1 MLTDELVEE
10 IKREEGFMPVV
21 YLDAR
26 SKKTIGYG
34 TLLEDGI
41 SEAEAELLLRH
52 RLALM
57 GRELEKSRVGEV
69 YENLRPGARRA
80 VLNMAYNM
88 GVPNLLGFRKMWAA
102 LAEGD
107 YARAAAEACATCHDD
122 PHTRAYFAS
131 PHRALW
137 QAERDGRAPPG
148 SGVSCATCHMP
159 KTGRRGRIATN
170 HNQNDNLRPNEKMIR
185 GVCLDCH
192 GLGFALDALADAELV
207 ERNFRGR
214 PQIHVESIEWAVTR
228 AASAER
234 KAGE

>member
-10 IKREEGFMPVV
+10 IKREEGFVPVV

-52 RLALM
+52 RLSLM
-57 GRELEKSRVGEV
+57 GRELENSRVGEV

-107 YARAAAEACATCHDD
+107 YARAASE
-122 PHTRAYFAS
+122 
-131 PHRALW
+131 
-137 QAERDGRAPPG
+137 
-148 SGVSCATCHMP
+148 
-159 KTGRRGRIATN
+159 
-170 HNQNDNLRPNEKMIR
+170 
-185 GVCLDCH
+185 
-192 GLGFALDALADAELV
+192 ALDSVYARDLPARAGRVADSM
-207 ERNFRGR
+207 R
-214 PQIHVESIEWAVTR
+214 
-228 AASAER
+228 SA
-234 KAGE
+234 